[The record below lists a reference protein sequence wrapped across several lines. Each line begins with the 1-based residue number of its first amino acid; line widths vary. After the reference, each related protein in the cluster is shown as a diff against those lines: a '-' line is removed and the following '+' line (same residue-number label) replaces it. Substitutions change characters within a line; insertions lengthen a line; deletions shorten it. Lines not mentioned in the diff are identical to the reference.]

1 MAAAKLGSVR
11 IVIAEDSVLLREGL
25 VRLLRESGAEVLAAV
40 SNKDDLLA
48 AVHEHSPEMVLTD
61 VRMPPGFSDEGLRA
75 AEQIRA
81 QYPHIGILVLS
92 QYVELTYATDLLAGA
107 SAPGAGGLGYLL
119 KDRIARLEEMTDALE
134 RIHAGGVV
142 LDPEVV
148 SAAFSKP
155 RSNPLENLTP
165 RERDVLGLMAEGRT
179 NAAIAQALF
188 LSAGAVEKNISSI
201 FTKMGLAPTQDDH
214 RRVLAVLAWMKA

>member
-1 MAAAKLGSVR
+1 MR

-25 VRLLRESGAEVLAAV
+25 VRLLREGGAEVLAAV
-40 SNKDDLLA
+40 ANKDELLD
-48 AVHEHSPEMVLTD
+48 AVEEFSPDVVLTH

-75 AEQIRA
+75 AQQIRGK
-81 QYPHIGILVLS
+81 YPHIGILVLS

-119 KDRIARLEEMTDALE
+119 KDRIARLEEMMDALE
-134 RIHAGGVV
+134 RIQAGGVV

-155 RSNPLENLTP
+155 RTDPMATLTQ
-165 RERDVLGLMAEGRT
+165 REREVLELMAEGRT
-179 NAAIAQALF
+179 NAAIAATLF

-201 FTKMGLAPTQDDH
+201 FTKMGLAPSQDDH
-214 RRVLAVLAWMKA
+214 RRVLAVLAWMKV

>member
-1 MAAAKLGSVR
+1 
-11 IVIAEDSVLLREGL
+11 
-25 VRLLRESGAEVLAAV
+25 
-40 SNKDDLLA
+40 
-48 AVHEHSPEMVLTD
+48 MVLTD

-75 AEQIRA
+75 AQQIRGK
-81 QYPHIGILVLS
+81 YPHIGILVLS

-119 KDRIARLEEMTDALE
+119 KDRIARLEEMMDALE
-134 RIHAGGVV
+134 RIQAGGVV

-155 RSNPLENLTP
+155 RTDPMATLTQ
-165 RERDVLGLMAEGRT
+165 REREVLELMAEGRT
-179 NAAIAQALF
+179 NAAIAATLF

-201 FTKMGLAPTQDDH
+201 FTKMGLAPSQDDH
-214 RRVLAVLAWMKA
+214 RRVLAVLAWMKV

>member
-1 MAAAKLGSVR
+1 MR

-25 VRLLRESGAEVLAAV
+25 VRLLREGGAEVLAAV
-40 SNKDDLLA
+40 SNKDELLA
-48 AVHEHSPEMVLTD
+48 AVQEHSPEMVLTD

-107 SAPGAGGLGYLL
+107 STPGAGGLGYLL

-155 RSNPLENLTP
+155 RSNPLETLTP
-165 RERDVLGLMAEGRT
+165 REREVLALMAEGRT

>member
-1 MAAAKLGSVR
+1 MR

-25 VRLLRESGAEVLAAV
+25 IRLLREGGAEVLAAV
-40 SNKDDLLA
+40 SNGDELLA
-48 AVHEHSPEMVLTD
+48 AVEEHSPELVLTD

-81 QYPHIGILVLS
+81 RHPHIGILVLS

-107 SAPGAGGLGYLL
+107 SAPGSGGLGYLL
-119 KDRIARLEEMTDALE
+119 KDRIVRLEEMTDALE
-134 RIHAGGVV
+134 RIQAGGLV

-148 SAAFSKP
+148 SAAFSRP
-155 RSNPLENLTP
+155 RSNPLDALSP
-165 RERDVLGLMAEGRT
+165 REREVLGLMAEGRT
-179 NAAIAQALF
+179 NAAIAQTLF

-201 FTKMGLAPTQDDH
+201 FSKMNLIPAQDDH
-214 RRVLAVLAWMKA
+214 RRVLAVLAWMKS

>member
-1 MAAAKLGSVR
+1 MR

-25 VRLLRESGAEVLAAV
+25 VRLLREGGAEVLAAV
-40 SNKDDLLA
+40 SNKDELLA

-61 VRMPPGFSDEGLRA
+61 VRMPPGFSNEGLRA
-75 AEQIRA
+75 AEKIRA

-107 SAPGAGGLGYLL
+107 STPGAGGLGYLL

-155 RSNPLENLTP
+155 RSNPLETLTP
-165 RERDVLGLMAEGRT
+165 REREVLALMAEGRT

>member
-1 MAAAKLGSVR
+1 MR

-25 VRLLRESGAEVLAAV
+25 VRLLREGGAEVLAAV
-40 SNKDDLLA
+40 SNKDELLA

-155 RSNPLENLTP
+155 RSNPLETLTP
-165 RERDVLGLMAEGRT
+165 REREVLALMAEGRT

>member
-40 SNKDDLLA
+40 SNKDELLA

-61 VRMPPGFSDEGLRA
+61 VRMPPGFSNEGLRA
-75 AEQIRA
+75 AEKIRA

-155 RSNPLENLTP
+155 RSNPLETLTP

>member
-1 MAAAKLGSVR
+1 MR

-40 SNKDDLLA
+40 SNKDELLA

-179 NAAIAQALF
+179 NAAI
-188 LSAGAVEKNISSI
+188 S
-201 FTKMGLAPTQDDH
+201 
-214 RRVLAVLAWMKA
+214 

>member
-107 SAPGAGGLGYLL
+107 STPGAGGLGYLL

>member
-1 MAAAKLGSVR
+1 MR

-40 SNKDDLLA
+40 SNKDELLA

-155 RSNPLENLTP
+155 RSNPLETLTP
-165 RERDVLGLMAEGRT
+165 REREVLALMAEGRT